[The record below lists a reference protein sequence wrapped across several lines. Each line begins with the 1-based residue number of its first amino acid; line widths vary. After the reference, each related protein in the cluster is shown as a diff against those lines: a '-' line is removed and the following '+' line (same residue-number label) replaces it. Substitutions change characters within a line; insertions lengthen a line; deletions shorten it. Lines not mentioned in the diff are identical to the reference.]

1 MRQILITGLMA
12 LGLSFGVG
20 CAVASEAEGDRH
32 EAHNATGGQEHL
44 VKMMF
49 DEETGEL
56 LFEPARIEIKSGDTV
71 TWVQVDEFNEHNV
84 VSYPDGIPKGADLF
98 EGPLLNEV
106 GQKYSVTFTKAGTYR
121 YHCHPHEA
129 LGMRGV
135 VIVDRES
142 LPGEFREADPS
153 EVHEH
158 GGGGMEMD
166 MEDEHGDDGHDD
178 GGATATHGDHDEAQA
193 DHGDAMASMDMPR
206 KNSGHEHP
214 RPSDANMISFWRG
227 YQDALFN
234 DDFDTVAA
242 SFAADAIIFEGGVA
256 EENLGSFL
264 EHHLRPE
271 MPMLASISP
280 SLVRQ
285 DYMRA
290 GNVGWITTVMKWDSR
305 RDGKTVTTSSTET
318 LNLQFVHDGWKI
330 KHVHWSN
337 RRAE

>member
-12 LGLSFGVG
+12 LGLSFGVAS
-20 CAVASEAEGDRH
+20 AVSSAAEGDHH
-32 EAHNATGGQEHL
+32 EAQLAAGGQEHM
-44 VKMMF
+44 VKMIF
-49 DEETGEL
+49 NEETGEL

-129 LGMRGV
+129 LGMRGE

-166 MEDEHGDDGHDD
+166 MEDEHGDHGHDNVESE
-178 GGATATHGDHDEAQA
+178 GE
-193 DHGDAMASMDMPR
+193 
-206 KNSGHEHP
+206 SGHGKIVGGPSSGHQHP
-214 RPSDANMISFWRG
+214 EPSDANMIAFWRG
-227 YQDALFN
+227 FQDALFN
-234 DDFDTVAA
+234 HDFDTVAA

-256 EENLGSFL
+256 EENLDSFL

-271 MPMLASISP
+271 MPMLATISP

-290 GNVGWITTVMKWDSR
+290 GDIGWITTVMKWESE

-337 RRAE
+337 RRAD